1 MNVIIVGYKTCCKYC
16 RYLLYLY
23 PHFKMFIFT
32 NTYLELMY
40 NINEFILDLIS
51 L

>member
-23 PHFKMFIFT
+23 PHFKCKVHI
-32 NTYLELMY
+32 YEY
-40 NINEFILDLIS
+40 ISGINVQY
-51 L
+51 